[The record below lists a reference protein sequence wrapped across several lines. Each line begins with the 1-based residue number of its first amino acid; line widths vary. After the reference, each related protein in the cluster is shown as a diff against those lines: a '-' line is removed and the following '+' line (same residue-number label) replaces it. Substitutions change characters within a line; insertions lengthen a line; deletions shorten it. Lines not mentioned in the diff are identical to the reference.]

1 MLPGCSAEAAP
12 ARRDSRPLRIK
23 CAAVSDWTPVD
34 LLPGLY
40 AGLLAWLVT
49 AAVRRWY
56 DRVPAR
62 ALAAFVAVVLVAL
75 GPALF
80 GGKVLLP
87 LDNLRGH
94 VPFTALPPTEPHG
107 NLLQGDLVE
116 LVAPSLAAGRD
127 IWLTGC
133 WPLWNGLV
141 GAGMPLL
148 ADPQAQALQPLA
160 LAALPLPVPRAAGV
174 SAALRLWTALLFTFL
189 LLSAQRLGEGP
200 ALCGAFAFALGGFLM
215 LWLGWPLANS
225 AALLPVVLYAIVRC
239 DRHGGRR
246 DRVLLALAFA
256 CLLLGG
262 HPETVLYAGAF
273 SLLFLLARLRQRPAR
288 PASERRGLLR
298 ATLPALLLGAGLA
311 APALLATA
319 DYLPQSLRAARLRQP
334 PAPAAPIS
342 AGTAPAPA
350 LPAAPRRPAEDL
362 LSSPPRPAEAQLS
375 SPPRPAD
382 GLLSAPAPPA
392 GGFLKGWRGLGGPGD
407 VGGLGGLALR
417 WLPIAAPNAYGNS
430 RFLYY
435 WGARNTNEDA
445 GGFAG
450 TATLL
455 AALLALGARRRL
467 PQERLALG
475 CAGVCL
481 LALAV
486 PGLAGGRL
494 LLLVAF
500 CLSYAG
506 ACTWE
511 RWCRGEV
518 GRLSVLIAGGALAA
532 VIVWGYLAHPD
543 PADPGRLALLRMGW
557 LRWQLRFLLAAMLLA
572 AAVPRRWRRPAAF
585 AAAGLAAAELLLAHL
600 PANPP
605 APQQLAFPPSVP
617 LAFLFDHR
625 AEGRMAGLGRALP
638 PNLASVY
645 HLADARIYNPMAP
658 AAYLDY
664 LAPLIA
670 SWWGELPLL
679 GAPESPLYGRLG
691 VRFLLAAPGERLPP
705 PWQLALADGAGWVY
719 RRPRTQAVFRLAD
732 EKGAGT
738 ALSPDTQAALA
749 SPVSSADAQAA
760 SLLAGEKGPQAV
772 PHPDQDPAALPA
784 PPEEPDRR
792 LELMRYDAARYSF
805 RTAGVEAGS
814 RLVSSLYQDG
824 GWRLLV
830 DGRRQ
835 PLGRLDGPFAGAP
848 VPPGGHRLDLLYR
861 PRGFVLGCALAA
873 LAAAALAAVGLSP
886 HFTPLREAGGRRPAA
901 RDPARRP

>member
-160 LAALPLPVPRAAGV
+160 LAALPLPVTRAAGV
-174 SAALRLWTALLFTFL
+174 IAALRLWLALLFTYL
-189 LLSAQRLGEGP
+189 LLSAQGLGEGP
-200 ALCGAFAFALGGFLM
+200 ALCGGFAFALGGFLM

-342 AGTAPAPA
+342 
-350 LPAAPRRPAEDL
+350 
-362 LSSPPRPAEAQLS
+362 
-375 SPPRPAD
+375 
-382 GLLSAPAPPA
+382 
-392 GGFLKGWRGLGGPGD
+392 GGPGD

-543 PADPGRLALLRMGW
+543 PTDPGRLALLRMGW

-585 AAAGLAAAELLLAHL
+585 APAGLAAAELLLAHL

-664 LAPLIA
+664 LAPVIA

-691 VRFLLAAPGERLPP
+691 VRFLLAAPGERLAP

-719 RRPRTQAVFRLAD
+719 RRPRTQAVFRLGA

-760 SLLAGEKGPQAV
+760 SLLAGEKAAGAG
-772 PHPDQDPAALPA
+772 PHPAQDPAAPPA

-792 LELMRYDAARYSF
+792 LELVRYDAARYSF
-805 RTAGVEAGS
+805 RTTGVEAGS
-814 RLVSSLYQDG
+814 RLFSSLYQDG

-886 HFTPLREAGGRRPAA
+886 HSRAFAGGRRPAA
-901 RDPARRP
+901 GGPRPGAAPLTRDGSTIKP